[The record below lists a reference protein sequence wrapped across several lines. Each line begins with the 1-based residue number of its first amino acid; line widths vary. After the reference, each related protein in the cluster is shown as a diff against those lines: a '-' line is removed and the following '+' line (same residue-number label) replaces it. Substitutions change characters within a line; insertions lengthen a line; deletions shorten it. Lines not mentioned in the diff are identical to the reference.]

1 MSIYKYFH
9 DSANQQLSLPVM
21 AGWIWLVGCYYS
33 VARVRVSVLSLVRVL
48 VTADFIETKT
58 NKPNIFVKFKRGVR
72 LKI

>member
-33 VARVRVSVLSLVRVL
+33 VGRVRVL

-58 NKPNIFVKFKRGVR
+58 NKPNILVKFKRGVR